1 MTRTTAIRAFVVGA
15 PLPFAA
21 LLTQHP
27 MGGGDLFELVSD
39 NLTTWLTIHYAGRVF
54 FPLMALV
61 VWLLIRDLPGR
72 AATIARWAL
81 PVFAVF
87 YTVWEAVFGIAIGL
101 IAQSGSDLS
110 GAERAGAAAAVD
122 HIVASPLFGEA
133 GAFRGRLAGV
143 VDRDRGRDHGA
154 QARRRPPLGADP
166 VRHRRP
172 VGVPRADRPARARL
186 PQRRRVPDRAPPR
199 GGARH
204 GSASP
209 AGVMTRLPAVPWR

>member
-39 NLTTWLTIHYAGRVF
+39 NVGTWLTIHYAGTLF

-61 VWLLIRDLPGR
+61 VWLLIRGLPGR
-72 AATIARWAL
+72 AATTARWAL

-87 YTVWEAVFGIAIGL
+87 YTVWEAVFGIAVGL
-101 IAQSGSDLS
+101 IAESGSDLS
-110 GAERAGAAAAVD
+110 GAERAGAASAVD

-133 GAFRGRLAGV
+133 GLFSAVGSLAWWTAIAGAIMALKHAGV
-143 VDRDRGRDHGA
+143 
-154 QARRRPPLGADP
+154 RRSTLVLFGVGGLLVFHVPIGPPALVSLSIAAFLIE
-166 VRHRRP
+166 RHRAAAPAAALRP
-172 VGVPRADRPARARL
+172 
-186 PQRRRVPDRAPPR
+186 
-199 GGARH
+199 
-204 GSASP
+204 
-209 AGVMTRLPAVPWR
+209 LPAA

>member
-27 MGGGDLFELVSD
+27 MGGGDMFELVSE
-39 NLTTWLTIHYAGRVF
+39 NVGTWLTIHYAGALF

-101 IAQSGSDLS
+101 IAQSGGDLS
-110 GAERAGAAAAVD
+110 GAEREGAAAAVD
-122 HIVASPLFGEA
+122 QIVASPLFGESGLFSAVGSLAWWTAIA
-133 GAFRGRLAGV
+133 GAIMALKHAGV
-143 VDRDRGRDHGA
+143 
-154 QARRRPPLGADP
+154 RRSALILFGIGGLLVFHVPIGPPALVCLSVAAYLIE
-166 VRHRRP
+166 RHRAAAPVVALRP
-172 VGVPRADRPARARL
+172 
-186 PQRRRVPDRAPPR
+186 
-199 GGARH
+199 
-204 GSASP
+204 
-209 AGVMTRLPAVPWR
+209 LPAA

>member
-1 MTRTTAIRAFVVGA
+1 MSRTTAIRAFVVGA

-39 NLTTWLTIHYAGRVF
+39 NLTPWLAIHYAGLVF

-87 YTVWEAVFGIAIGL
+87 YTVWEAIFGLAIGL
-101 IAQSGSDLS
+101 IVQSGGDLT
-110 GAERAGAAAAVD
+110 GAERAGAVAAVED
-122 HIVASPLFGEA
+122 IVASPLFGEA
-133 GAFRGRLAGV
+133 GAMSAIGSLAWWTAIAGAIMALKHAGV
-143 VDRDRGRDHGA
+143 
-154 QARRRPPLGADP
+154 RRSALVLFGIGGLLVFHVPIGPPALVCLSIAGYLIE
-166 VRHRRP
+166 RHRAAAPVTALRP
-172 VGVPRADRPARARL
+172 
-186 PQRRRVPDRAPPR
+186 
-199 GGARH
+199 
-204 GSASP
+204 
-209 AGVMTRLPAVPWR
+209 LPAS

>member
-27 MGGGDLFELVSD
+27 MGGGDMFELVSE
-39 NLTTWLTIHYAGRVF
+39 NVGTWLTIHYAGALF

-81 PVFAVF
+81 PVFAVV

-101 IAQSGSDLS
+101 IADSGSDLS
-110 GAERAGAAAAVD
+110 GAERAGAAAAVEN
-122 HIVASPLFGEA
+122 IVASPLFGES
-133 GAFRGRLAGV
+133 GAFSAIGSLAWWTAIAAAILALKHAGV
-143 VDRDRGRDHGA
+143 
-154 QARRRPPLGADP
+154 RRSALILLGIGGLLVFHVPIGPPALVCLSVAAFLIERQRSAAPATALRP
-166 VRHRRP
+166 
-172 VGVPRADRPARARL
+172 
-186 PQRRRVPDRAPPR
+186 
-199 GGARH
+199 
-204 GSASP
+204 
-209 AGVMTRLPAVPWR
+209 LPAS